1 MLTRLLE
8 WVIWLFR
15 ESQKKTTI
23 DELVDFI
30 IENKWLPVLKARDK
44 FGRTGEKCKAIGD
57 RLEERGIL
65 RRGRDNARVLI
76 EEDPQVIEF
85 GLNYEQSPTPLIW

>member
-8 WVIWLFR
+8 WIIWLFR
-15 ESQKKTTI
+15 KSKKKTTI

-30 IENKWLPVLKARDK
+30 VENKWLPVKKARDK
-44 FGRTGEKCKAIGD
+44 FWRTGEKCKAIGD
-57 RLEERGIL
+57 RLEEWGIL

-85 GLNYEQSPTPLIW
+85 GINYD